1 MASALKVGGVYL
13 YVGSP
18 VGPGPIKA
26 GDKVRVVRVIGS
38 AVRIIPSF
46 IKIKRRADMDAAF
59 LTSGVG
65 VNEDFLVPVPR

>member
-1 MASALKVGGVYL
+1 MAKLQVGRVYQ
-13 YVGSP
+13 YIGSP

-46 IKIKRRADMDAAF
+46 IKIRRKADMDAAF
-59 LTSGVG
+59 STAGVG
-65 VNEDFLVPVPR
+65 VNEDFLIPVG